1 MKQLFTRWGK
11 EINTE
16 HCKEEYPRPRLKRDS
31 YVNLNGR
38 WQYAIRREKWESKKF
53 PSLSQADGDI
63 FVPFSPE
70 SVLSGVNH
78 ILQPGETI
86 YYRKKFTLP
95 ENWKDS
101 RVRLH
106 FGAVD
111 QECRV
116 WCDGQYLGE
125 HQGGYLPFTLELTGI
140 LEQNPGQQW
149 HELILAVTD
158 ATEQSPHARGK
169 QKLVRK
175 GHMASIFYTPQSG
188 IWKTVWMEAVP
199 EQFIE
204 NVHIRSDIHTGK
216 VQVEALINRPDGIKA
231 EKQESSLQIFYQG
244 EAVLQSPLL
253 PDTEGHLT
261 TELIIPQKQRH
272 LWTTDTPN
280 LYDVEISYGT
290 DRVTSYFALRQFG
303 RAKDEKGIWRFTL
316 NDKPFF
322 FNGVLDQGYYPD
334 GLLTAPSDAALLFD
348 IQRLKKLGFNTIRKH
363 IKIEEER
370 FYYHCDRLGMAV
382 WQDMPNGGGVMNH
395 FLVTDLP
402 NAFPFFGRKVKD
414 NHYRLFQRTDEEGR
428 EQFYRDLT
436 GMVELLRDYPCI
448 ALWTPFNE
456 GWGQFDAAKATA
468 LIRKLDDTRL
478 VNEACGWFDQ
488 GGGDVYSI
496 HNYLR
501 ALKLK
506 SQPDRVVALTEFGG
520 YACPTP
526 GHMACEKEFG
536 YKGYQNKQQLT
547 EAYRALWQRDVLP
560 WIEKG
565 LSAAIYTQTSDIE
578 EEINGFFTYDREAEK
593 LEAAVVQEV
602 NRKISQEYEGIHIC
616 VKEP

>member
-11 EINTE
+11 AIDTE

-31 YVNLNGR
+31 YVNLNER
-38 WQYAIRREKWESKKF
+38 WQYAIRQEKWENRES
-53 PSLSQADGDI
+53 PSLSQMDGDI

-78 ILQPGETI
+78 ILQPEETL
-86 YYRKKFTLP
+86 YYRRKFTLP

-101 RVRLH
+101 RVLLH

-116 WCDGQYLGE
+116 WCDGQYLGS
-125 HQGGYLPFTLELTGI
+125 HTGGYLPFTMELTGI
-140 LEQNPGQQW
+140 LEQNTGQQW
-149 HELILAVTD
+149 HELTLAVTD

-204 NVHIRSDIHTGK
+204 NVHIRSDIHTGEVK
-216 VQVEALINRPDGIKA
+216 VEVVVNQPAGKKA
-231 EKQESSLQIFYQG
+231 ETQESTVQIFYKG
-244 EAVLQSPLL
+244 EELVQSPLF
-253 PDTEGHLT
+253 PDTEGQLT
-261 TELIIPQKQRH
+261 TKLVIPQKQRH

-280 LYDVEISYGT
+280 LYDVEIFYGE
-290 DRVTSYFALRQFG
+290 DQVTSYFALRQFG

-322 FNGVLDQGYYPD
+322 FNGVLDQGYFPD

-348 IQRLKKLGFNTIRKH
+348 IRRLKELGFNTIRKH

-382 WQDMPNGGGVMNH
+382 WQDMPNGGGAMNH
-395 FLVTDLP
+395 FFVTDLP
-402 NAFPFFGRKVKD
+402 NAFPAFGRKVKD

-520 YACPTP
+520 YACPAP

-578 EEINGFFTYDREAEK
+578 EEINGFFTYDREEEK

>member
-11 EINTE
+11 AIDTE

-38 WQYAIRREKWESKKF
+38 WQYAIRQEKGENRES
-53 PSLSQADGDI
+53 PSLSQMDGDI

-78 ILQPGETI
+78 ILQPEETL

-101 RVRLH
+101 RVLLH

-116 WCDGQYLGE
+116 WCDGQYLGS
-125 HQGGYLPFTLELTGI
+125 HTGGYLPFTMELTGI
-140 LEQNPGQQW
+140 LEQNTGQQW
-149 HELILAVTD
+149 HELTLAVTD

-204 NVHIRSDIHTGK
+204 NVHIRSDIHTGEVK
-216 VQVEALINRPDGIKA
+216 VEVVVNQPAGKKA
-231 EKQESSLQIFYQG
+231 ETQESTVQIFYKG
-244 EAVLQSPLL
+244 EELVQSPLF
-253 PDTEGHLT
+253 PDTEGQLT
-261 TELIIPQKQRH
+261 TKLVIPQKQRH

-280 LYDVEISYGT
+280 LYDVEIFYGE
-290 DRVTSYFALRQFG
+290 DQVTSYFALRQFG

-322 FNGVLDQGYYPD
+322 FNGVLDQGYFPD

-348 IQRLKKLGFNTIRKH
+348 IRRLKELGFNIIRKH

-382 WQDMPNGGGVMNH
+382 WQDMPNGGGAMNH
-395 FLVTDLP
+395 FFVTDLP
-402 NAFPFFGRKVKD
+402 NAFPVFGRKVKD

-536 YKGYQNKQQLT
+536 YKGYQNKQELT
-547 EAYRALWQRDVLP
+547 EAYRVLWQRDVLP

-602 NRKISQEYEGIHIC
+602 NRKISQEYERIHIC

>member
-11 EINTE
+11 EIDTE

-38 WQYAIRREKWESKKF
+38 WQYAIRQEKGENRES
-53 PSLSQADGDI
+53 PSLSQMDGDI

-78 ILQPGETI
+78 ILQPEETL

-101 RVRLH
+101 RVLLH

-116 WCDGQYLGE
+116 WCDGQYLGS
-125 HQGGYLPFTLELTGI
+125 HTGGYLPFTMELTGI
-140 LEQNPGQQW
+140 LEQNTGQQW
-149 HELILAVTD
+149 HELTLAVTD

-204 NVHIRSDIHTGK
+204 NVHIRSDIHTGEVK
-216 VQVEALINRPDGIKA
+216 VEVVVNQPAGKKA
-231 EKQESSLQIFYQG
+231 ETQESTVQIFYKG
-244 EAVLQSPLL
+244 EELVQSPLF
-253 PDTEGHLT
+253 PDTEGQLT
-261 TELIIPQKQRH
+261 TKLVIPQKQRH

-280 LYDVEISYGT
+280 LYDVEIFYGE
-290 DRVTSYFALRQFG
+290 DQVTSYFALRQFG

-322 FNGVLDQGYYPD
+322 FNGVLDQGYFPD

-348 IQRLKKLGFNTIRKH
+348 IRRLKELGFNTIRKH

-382 WQDMPNGGGVMNH
+382 WQDMPNGGGAMNH
-395 FLVTDLP
+395 FFVTDLP
-402 NAFPFFGRKVKD
+402 NAFPVFGRKVKD

-436 GMVELLRDYPCI
+436 GMVELLWDYPCI

-547 EAYRALWQRDVLP
+547 EAYRVLWQRDVLP

-593 LEAAVVQEV
+593 LETAVVQEV
-602 NRKISQEYEGIHIC
+602 NWKISQEYERIHIC

>member
-253 PDTEGHLT
+253 PDTEG
-261 TELIIPQKQRH
+261 
-272 LWTTDTPN
+272 N
-280 LYDVEISYGT
+280 LAVYLK
-290 DRVTSYFALRQFG
+290 RQAL
-303 RAKDEKGIWRFTL
+303 
-316 NDKPFF
+316 
-322 FNGVLDQGYYPD
+322 
-334 GLLTAPSDAALLFD
+334 
-348 IQRLKKLGFNTIRKH
+348 
-363 IKIEEER
+363 
-370 FYYHCDRLGMAV
+370 
-382 WQDMPNGGGVMNH
+382 
-395 FLVTDLP
+395 FL
-402 NAFPFFGRKVKD
+402 
-414 NHYRLFQRTDEEGR
+414 
-428 EQFYRDLT
+428 
-436 GMVELLRDYPCI
+436 
-448 ALWTPFNE
+448 
-456 GWGQFDAAKATA
+456 
-468 LIRKLDDTRL
+468 
-478 VNEACGWFDQ
+478 
-488 GGGDVYSI
+488 
-496 HNYLR
+496 
-501 ALKLK
+501 
-506 SQPDRVVALTEFGG
+506 
-520 YACPTP
+520 
-526 GHMACEKEFG
+526 
-536 YKGYQNKQQLT
+536 
-547 EAYRALWQRDVLP
+547 
-560 WIEKG
+560 
-565 LSAAIYTQTSDIE
+565 
-578 EEINGFFTYDREAEK
+578 
-593 LEAAVVQEV
+593 
-602 NRKISQEYEGIHIC
+602 
-616 VKEP
+616 

>member
-1 MKQLFTRWGK
+1 MEG
-11 EINTE
+11 
-16 HCKEEYPRPRLKRDS
+16 
-31 YVNLNGR
+31 
-38 WQYAIRREKWESKKF
+38 
-53 PSLSQADGDI
+53 
-63 FVPFSPE
+63 
-70 SVLSGVNH
+70 
-78 ILQPGETI
+78 QP
-86 YYRKKFTLP
+86 
-95 ENWKDS
+95 
-101 RVRLH
+101 
-106 FGAVD
+106 
-111 QECRV
+111 
-116 WCDGQYLGE
+116 
-125 HQGGYLPFTLELTGI
+125 
-140 LEQNPGQQW
+140 W
-149 HELILAVTD
+149 HELTMAVTD
-158 ATEQSPHARGK
+158 ATEQSSHARGK

-204 NVHIRSDIHTGK
+204 NVHIRSDIHTGAVK
-216 VQVEALINRPDGIKA
+216 VEVVVNQPAGEKVET
-231 EKQESSLQIFYQG
+231 QESTVQIFYQG
-244 EAVLQSPLL
+244 EEFAHRFLST
-253 PDTEGHLT
+253 DTQGHLT
-261 TELIIPQKQRH
+261 TELVIPQERRH
-272 LWTTDTPN
+272 LWTTDTPD

-303 RAKDEKGIWRFTL
+303 RAKDEKDIWRFTL

-322 FNGVLDQGYYPD
+322 FNGVLDQGYFPD
-334 GLLTAPSDAALLFD
+334 GLMTAPSDAALLFD
-348 IQRLKKLGFNTIRKH
+348 IKRLKELGFNTIRKH

-382 WQDMPNGGGVMNH
+382 WQDMPNGGGAMNH
-395 FLVTDLP
+395 FFVTDLP
-402 NAFPFFGRKVKD
+402 NAFPSFGRKVKD
-414 NHYRLFQRTDEEGR
+414 NHYRLFRRTDAEGR
-428 EQFYRDLT
+428 EQFYRDLA
-436 GMVELLRDYPCI
+436 GMVELLGDYPCI

-501 ALKLK
+501 TLKLK
-506 SQPDRVVALTEFGG
+506 PQPDRVVALTEFGG

-547 EAYRALWQRDVLP
+547 EAYRALWQRNVLP
-560 WIEKG
+560 WMEKG

-578 EEINGFFTYDREAEK
+578 EEINGFFTYDREVEK
-593 LEAAVVQEV
+593 LEAAVVQEINGRV
-602 NRKISQEYEGIHIC
+602 SHELS
-616 VKEP
+616 

>member
-11 EINTE
+11 AIDTE

-38 WQYAIRREKWESKKF
+38 WQYAIHQEKWENRES
-53 PSLSQADGDI
+53 PSLSQMDGDI

-78 ILQPGETI
+78 ILQPEETL

-101 RVRLH
+101 RVLLH

-116 WCDGQYLGE
+116 WCDGQYLGS
-125 HQGGYLPFTLELTGI
+125 HTGGYLPFTMELTGI
-140 LEQNPGQQW
+140 LEQNTGQQW
-149 HELILAVTD
+149 HELTLAVTD

-204 NVHIRSDIHTGK
+204 NVHIRSDIHTGEVK
-216 VQVEALINRPDGIKA
+216 VEVVVNQSAGKKA
-231 EKQESSLQIFYQG
+231 ETQESTVQIFYKG
-244 EAVLQSPLL
+244 EELVQSPLF
-253 PDTEGHLT
+253 PDTEGQLT
-261 TELIIPQKQRH
+261 TKLVIPREQRH

-280 LYDVEISYGT
+280 LYDVEIFYGE
-290 DRVTSYFALRQFG
+290 DQVTSYFALRQFG
-303 RAKDEKGIWRFTL
+303 RAKDKDGIWRFTL

-322 FNGVLDQGYYPD
+322 FNGVLDQGYFPD

-348 IQRLKKLGFNTIRKH
+348 IRRLKELGFNTIRKH

-382 WQDMPNGGGVMNH
+382 WQDMPNGGGAMNH
-395 FLVTDLP
+395 FFVTDLP
-402 NAFPFFGRKVKD
+402 NAFPAFGRKVKD

-428 EQFYRDLT
+428 EQFYRDLA

-506 SQPDRVVALTEFGG
+506 SQTDRVVALTEFGG
-520 YACPTP
+520 YACPVP

-593 LEAAVVQEV
+593 LEAAVVQEI
-602 NRKISQEYEGIHIC
+602 NREVSQRCEEIHIC
-616 VKEP
+616 VTEP

>member
-11 EINTE
+11 EIDTE

-31 YVNLNGR
+31 YVNINGR
-38 WQYAIRREKWESKKF
+38 WQYAIRQDKWESMES
-53 PSLSQADGDI
+53 PSFSQMDGDI

-78 ILQPGETI
+78 ILQPEETL

-95 ENWKDS
+95 EEWKDS
-101 RVRLH
+101 RVLLH

-116 WCDGQYLGE
+116 WCDGQYLGS
-125 HQGGYLPFTLELTGI
+125 HTGGYLPFTMELTRI
-140 LEQNPGQQW
+140 LEKNPGQQW
-149 HELILAVTD
+149 HELTMTVTD

-204 NVHIRSDIHTGK
+204 NVHIRSDIHTGGVK
-216 VQVEALINRPDGIKA
+216 VEVVVNQSDGKKA
-231 EKQESSLQIFYQG
+231 ETEESTLQIFYQG
-244 EAVLQSPLL
+244 EEIAYSPLF
-253 PDTEGHLT
+253 PDTEGHLV
-261 TELIIPQKQRH
+261 TEMVIPREQRH

-280 LYDVEISYGT
+280 LYDVEIFYGE
-290 DRVTSYFALRQFG
+290 DQVTSYFALRQFG

-322 FNGVLDQGYYPD
+322 FNGVLDQGYFPD

-348 IQRLKKLGFNTIRKH
+348 IRRLKELGFNTIRKH

-382 WQDMPNGGGVMNH
+382 WQDMPNGGGAMNH
-395 FLVTDLP
+395 FFVTDLP
-402 NAFPFFGRKVKD
+402 NAFPAFGRKVKD
-414 NHYRLFQRTDEEGR
+414 NHYRLFQRTDDKGR
-428 EQFYRDLT
+428 EQFYRDLA

-506 SQPDRVVALTEFGG
+506 PQPDRVVALTEFGG

-547 EAYRALWQRDVLP
+547 DAYRALWQRDVLS

-578 EEINGFFTYDREAEK
+578 EEINGFFAYDREVEK
-593 LEAAVVQEV
+593 LEAAVVKEI
-602 NRKISQEYEGIHIC
+602 NGEISQKYEEIHIC
-616 VKEP
+616 VTEP

>member
-11 EINTE
+11 AIDTE

-38 WQYAIRREKWESKKF
+38 WQYAIRQEKGENRES
-53 PSLSQADGDI
+53 PSLSQMDGDI

-78 ILQPGETI
+78 ILQPEETL

-101 RVRLH
+101 RVLLH

-116 WCDGQYLGE
+116 WCDGQYLGS
-125 HQGGYLPFTLELTGI
+125 HTGGYLPFTMELTGI
-140 LEQNPGQQW
+140 LEQNTGQQW
-149 HELILAVTD
+149 HELTLAVTD

-204 NVHIRSDIHTGK
+204 NVHIRSDIHTGEVK
-216 VQVEALINRPDGIKA
+216 VEVVVNQPAGEKA
-231 EKQESSLQIFYQG
+231 ETQESTVQIFYKG
-244 EAVLQSPLL
+244 EELVQSPLF
-253 PDTEGHLT
+253 PDTEGQLT
-261 TELIIPQKQRH
+261 TKLVIPQKQRH

-280 LYDVEISYGT
+280 LYDVEIFYGE
-290 DRVTSYFALRQFG
+290 DQVTSYFALRQFG

-322 FNGVLDQGYYPD
+322 FNGVLDQGYFPD

-348 IQRLKKLGFNTIRKH
+348 IRRLKELGFNTIRKH

-382 WQDMPNGGGVMNH
+382 WQDMPNGGGAMNH
-395 FLVTDLP
+395 FFVTDLP
-402 NAFPFFGRKVKD
+402 NAFPVFGRKVKD

-547 EAYRALWQRDVLP
+547 EAYRVLWQRDVLP

-593 LEAAVVQEV
+593 LETAVVQEV
-602 NRKISQEYEGIHIC
+602 NRKISQEYERIHIC

>member
-11 EINTE
+11 AIDTE

-31 YVNLNGR
+31 YVNLNER
-38 WQYAIRREKWESKKF
+38 WQYAIRQEKGENRES
-53 PSLSQADGDI
+53 PSLSQMDGDI

-78 ILQPGETI
+78 ILQPEETL

-101 RVRLH
+101 RVLLH

-116 WCDGQYLGE
+116 WCDGQYLGS
-125 HQGGYLPFTLELTGI
+125 HTGGYLPFTMELTGI
-140 LEQNPGQQW
+140 LEQNTGQQW
-149 HELILAVTD
+149 HELTLAVTD

-204 NVHIRSDIHTGK
+204 NVHIRSDIHTGEVK
-216 VQVEALINRPDGIKA
+216 VEVVVNQPAGKKA
-231 EKQESSLQIFYQG
+231 ETQESTVQIFYKG
-244 EAVLQSPLL
+244 EELVQSPLF
-253 PDTEGHLT
+253 PDTEGQLT
-261 TELIIPQKQRH
+261 TKLVIPQKQRH

-280 LYDVEISYGT
+280 LYDVEIFYGE
-290 DRVTSYFALRQFG
+290 DQVTSYFALRQFG

-322 FNGVLDQGYYPD
+322 FNGVLDQGYFPD

-348 IQRLKKLGFNTIRKH
+348 IRRLKELGFNTIRKH

-382 WQDMPNGGGVMNH
+382 WQDMPNGGGAMNH
-395 FLVTDLP
+395 FFVTDLP
-402 NAFPFFGRKVKD
+402 NAFPVFGRKVKD

-578 EEINGFFTYDREAEK
+578 EEINGFFTYDREEEK